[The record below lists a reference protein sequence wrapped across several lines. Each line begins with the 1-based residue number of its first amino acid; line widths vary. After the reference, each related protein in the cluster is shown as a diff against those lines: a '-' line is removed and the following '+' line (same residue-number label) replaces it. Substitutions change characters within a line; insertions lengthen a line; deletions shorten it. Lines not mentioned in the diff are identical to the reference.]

1 MTADS
6 GAHHGGRAADLAR
19 QAWWPVV
26 ALLTIASA
34 LDGHFGDMAHVMVA
48 RKWGLVLAWSIG
60 NGGWVTKVVLWDFD
74 ETLAE
79 RPGRWWGCMLE
90 IIGRRHPDCVAD
102 EQALREALR
111 DFYPWRFP
119 EVVHEHLNDPD
130 DWWAALQPGLATAA
144 VAAGLDPLDADA
156 VAAEVR
162 SCYATP
168 EAFRLYDDTTEALR
182 MFRDAGWR
190 QAIVSNHCPEL
201 ESLVGGLG
209 IGAFFDKVYSS
220 AYTGYEKPHPRSI
233 GLALEYFEVDVAWMI
248 GNSAKSDIGAAD
260 AAGIPSV
267 LVVRDRQDPLV
278 ETATLVLSSS

>member
-1 MTADS
+1 VT
-6 GAHHGGRAADLAR
+6 
-19 QAWWPVV
+19 
-26 ALLTIASA
+26 
-34 LDGHFGDMAHVMVA
+34 VA
-48 RKWGLVLAWSIG
+48 RKVGVGGGPVVG
-60 NGGWVTKVVLWDFD
+60 NGGSVTKIVLWDFD

-90 IIGRRHPDCVAD
+90 IIERRHPDCVAD

-220 AYTGYEKPHPRSI
+220 ACTGYEKPHPRSI

-267 LVVRDRQDPLV
+267 LVVRDRPAPLV
-278 ETATLVLSSS
+278 ETGTLVLSSS

>member
-1 MTADS
+1 LRV
-6 GAHHGGRAADLAR
+6 GVG
-19 QAWWPVV
+19 
-26 ALLTIASA
+26 
-34 LDGHFGDMAHVMVA
+34 
-48 RKWGLVLAWSIG
+48 WSIG
-60 NGGWVTKVVLWDFD
+60 NGGLVTKVVLWDFD

-79 RPGRWWGCMLE
+79 RPGHWWGCMLE
-90 IIGRRHPDCVAD
+90 IMGRRHPDCVAD

-144 VAAGLDPLDADA
+144 VAAGLHPLDADA

-162 SCYATP
+162 SCYAMP

-220 AYTGYEKPHPRSI
+220 ACTGYEKPHPRSI
-233 GLALEYFEVDVAWMI
+233 GLALEYFEGDVVWMI
-248 GNSAKSDIGAAD
+248 GNSARRTHRLGREEADQHRLTRASQTATPVCVEKAASGAMD
-260 AAGIPSV
+260 AAGERVAVSRCAPRPAARRGIGACQGS
-267 LVVRDRQDPLV
+267 
-278 ETATLVLSSS
+278 